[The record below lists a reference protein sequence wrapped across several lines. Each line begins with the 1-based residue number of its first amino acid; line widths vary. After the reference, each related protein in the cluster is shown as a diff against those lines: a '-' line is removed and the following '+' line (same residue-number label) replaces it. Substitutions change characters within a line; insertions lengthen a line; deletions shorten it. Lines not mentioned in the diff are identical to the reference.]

1 LLRITEASE
10 LPPPPTRRAALS
22 CPQPLAAGLRVGYQ
36 GVVPRRGMRR
46 SGALA
51 GEEDLSSQ
59 QVQDGLVV
67 DHDAADAWTCR
78 AKNAIQRGPEMA
90 IRVCL
95 AGVSGWTGSAVA
107 RAILASDEFE
117 LTGAIARR
125 QAGRDAGELLGLPA
139 NRVVVTA
146 SLGEALARPADVLV
160 DFTTPDSVK
169 QRTLEALAGG
179 VRVVIGT
186 SGLTAVDY
194 ADIERTATENRLGVI
209 AAGNFS
215 LTAALAKHFALLAA
229 KHLPSWEI
237 IDYAHAEKSDAPS
250 GTTRELAEA
259 LGEAAQNKLAVPV
272 ERTHGDREARG
283 ATIAGTQVHSIRLP
297 GIVLAFEA
305 IFGLPNE
312 RLTIRHDAGQ
322 GAEPYVN
329 GTLLAVR
336 RVMEVAG
343 LVRGLDR
350 LLFST

>member
-1 LLRITEASE
+1 
-10 LPPPPTRRAALS
+10 
-22 CPQPLAAGLRVGYQ
+22 
-36 GVVPRRGMRR
+36 
-46 SGALA
+46 
-51 GEEDLSSQ
+51 
-59 QVQDGLVV
+59 
-67 DHDAADAWTCR
+67 
-78 AKNAIQRGPEMA
+78 MA
-90 IRVCL
+90 IRVCV

-107 RAILASDEFE
+107 RAILASDEFD

-125 QAGRDAGELLGLPA
+125 QAGRDVGELLGLPA
-139 NRVVVTA
+139 KGVAVA
-146 SLGEALARPADVLV
+146 SSLAEALARPADVLV
-160 DFTTPDSVK
+160 DFTSPDSVK
-169 QRTLEALAGG
+169 QRTLEALACG

-186 SGLTAVDY
+186 SGLTAADY

-229 KHLPSWEI
+229 KYLPSWEI
-237 IDYAHAEKSDAPS
+237 IDYAHAEKPDAPG

-259 LGEAAQNKLAVPV
+259 LSEVARNQLAVPV
-272 ERTHGDREARG
+272 ERTHGSPEARG

-312 RLTIRHDAGQ
+312 RLTIRHDAGK

-336 RVMEVAG
+336 RVMKVTG

-350 LLFST
+350 LLFGL